1 MHYLAYGLKPVL
13 RYRRNMFLNQL
24 SRPSTYISFCVLLW
38 GIISIGTG
46 QWASVVLTYHLS
58 TFCRCLPEVSWQK
71 LFFLLIRLGWVV
83 SAWPLY
89 CGSYLASRRRRS
101 IPVPYSYFPHG
112 MYYLPSRG
120 VTSQLKCSRYK
131 CDELGLRVAY
141 IFCGASISAS
151 LGYIVESSILTIM
164 DGKLGYAAWR

>member
-1 MHYLAYGLKPVL
+1 MALVL
-13 RYRRNMFLNQL
+13 RFLLGL
-24 SRPSTYISFCVLLW
+24 SEAAFYPGALFI
-38 GIISIGTG
+38 
-46 QWASVVLTYHLS
+46 LS
-58 TFCRCLPEVSWQK
+58 TWYV
-71 LFFLLIRLGWVV
+71 LFAIE
-83 SAWPLY
+83 S
-89 CGSYLASRRRRS
+89 
-101 IPVPYSYFPHG
+101 
-112 MYYLPSRG
+112 